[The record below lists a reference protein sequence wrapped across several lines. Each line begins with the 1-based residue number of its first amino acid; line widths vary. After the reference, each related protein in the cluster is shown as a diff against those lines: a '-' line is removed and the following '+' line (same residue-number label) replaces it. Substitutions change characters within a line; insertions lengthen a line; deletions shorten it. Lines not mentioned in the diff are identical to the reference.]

1 MPLPY
6 IGIFFTGSIALL
18 AVAAGVLLLQEGYNS
33 HGYHHR
39 QEWFYQR
46 HNSQQQQR
54 SNYHPPNEPR
64 TVTNEKTLTAD
75 NVKGQSANQEEN
87 ANSDHAIQEKGV
99 VNHEAT
105 ADAEVSPIGTSPR
118 VILGEYT
125 LRQRRPLENESDLS
139 QEAESIHMEY
149 SYLMAMEQQNERKR
163 QELLR
168 EHAELERIEVEL
180 RAKREALESQTH
192 LRNLLDLSSS
202 SSSSTGTNNL
212 WSATSFPESS
222 SSGTISHSSIPAVND
237 IGPRSSFSHCSQ
249 RVTTNTT
256 TTPATVTSTGHNDA
270 LRGSSVYSS
279 SPMGLSASLVV
290 PEYNPVQADEPQ
302 PLLSPAFVSSRMSDI
317 STIHTALEGSPNP
330 SEFGS
335 VPLNSIN
342 PSVSGSPRGTSMSG
356 ESWIELESRVS
367 NTSDL

>member
-39 QEWFYQR
+39 QERFYQR
-46 HNSQQQQR
+46 HNSQRQQG

-64 TVTNEKTLTAD
+64 TVTNEKPLTTD

-87 ANSDHAIQEKGV
+87 ANSDHAIQEKDV

-125 LRQRRPLENESDLS
+125 LRQRRPLETESDLG
-139 QEAESIHMEY
+139 QDAESIHMEY

-202 SSSSTGTNNL
+202 SSTGTNNL
-212 WSATSFPESS
+212 WSATSFPESNS
-222 SSGTISHSSIPAVND
+222 PGTISHSSIPAVND

-249 RVTTNTT
+249 RVITT
-256 TTPATVTSTGHNDA
+256 TTPATVTSTGHNDVV
-270 LRGSSVYSS
+270 RGSSVYSS
-279 SPMGLSASLVV
+279 SPMGLSAPLIV

-317 STIHTALEGSPNP
+317 STIHTALEGFPDP

-335 VPLNSIN
+335 VPLNSVN
-342 PSVSGSPRGTSMSG
+342 PSVSGSHRGTSMSG

-367 NTSDL
+367 STSDL